1 MMDDSKTNKKEFL
14 DSLKTFIIVLAIALI
29 FRLFVFN
36 FTTVKGHSMDYTLKE
51 KDLLL
56 VDKIGTNFR
65 NYERGDIVILDAP
78 DVAKKL
84 YVKRIVGLPGE
95 KIDLIDGSFY
105 INGEKLEEDYT
116 NAPYTYENEELGIS
130 SWILAKDE
138 YFVVGDNRIKNISK
152 DSRTFGPIKRNS
164 LEGHAIY
171 RFYPFNNIGSLH

>member
-1 MMDDSKTNKKEFL
+1 MMDNSKTNKKEFL

-36 FTTVKGHSMDYTLKE
+36 FTTVKGHSMDDTLKE

-105 INGEKLEEDYT
+105 IN
-116 NAPYTYENEELGIS
+116 
-130 SWILAKDE
+130 
-138 YFVVGDNRIKNISK
+138 
-152 DSRTFGPIKRNS
+152 
-164 LEGHAIY
+164 
-171 RFYPFNNIGSLH
+171 